1 MPANSKYLNQSPWQ
15 QFAKIS
21 AGLIGGYIISALL
34 HMCLVLW
41 LPNPKEVLTTSI
53 YTIFIVWG
61 ALLVVPY
68 LFKNGWKVWILYLII
83 SIILYVIYYFGNQQ
97 NPFV

>member
-15 QFAKIS
+15 RFAKIS

-34 HMCLVLW
+34 HLCLVLW
-41 LPNPKEVLTTSI
+41 LPNPKEVLITSI
-53 YTIFIVWG
+53 YTIFIIWG
-61 ALLVVPY
+61 ALLIVPY
-68 LFKNGWKVWILYLII
+68 LFKNGWKAWILYIII
-83 SIILYVIYYFGNQQ
+83 SIILYIIYYLGSQQ

>member
-1 MPANSKYLNQSPWQ
+1 MPANSKYLTQSPWQ

-34 HMCLVLW
+34 HMCLILW
-41 LPNPKEVLTTSI
+41 LPYPKEILITSI

-61 ALLVVPY
+61 ALLIVPY
-68 LFKNGWKVWILYLII
+68 LFKNGWKVWGIYLFI
-83 SIILYVIYYFGNQQ
+83 SIMLYAFYYLGEQQ

>member
-21 AGLIGGYIISALL
+21 AGLIGGYVISALL

-41 LPNPKEVLTTSI
+41 LPNPKGILITSI

-61 ALLVVPY
+61 ALLIVPY
-68 LFKNGWKVWILYLII
+68 LFKNGWKAWVIYLII
-83 SIILYVIYYFGNQQ
+83 SIILYVIYYLGNQQ
-97 NPFV
+97 NPFI

>member
-1 MPANSKYLNQSPWQ
+1 MPANPKYLSESPWQ
-15 QFAKIS
+15 KLAKIS

-34 HMCLVLW
+34 HLCLILW
-41 LPNPKEVLTTSI
+41 LPSPKKILITSI

-61 ALLVVPY
+61 ALLVIPY
-68 LFKNGWKVWILYLII
+68 LFKNGWKAWALYGII
-83 SIILYVIYYFGNQQ
+83 SIALYGIYYLGNQQ

>member
-41 LPNPKEVLTTSI
+41 LPNPKEVLITSI
-53 YTIFIVWG
+53 YTIFIAWG
-61 ALLVVPY
+61 ALLIIPF
-68 LFKNGWKVWILYLII
+68 LFKNGWKAWVLYLII
-83 SIILYVIYYFGNQQ
+83 SIILYVIYYLGNQQ

>member
-41 LPNPKEVLTTSI
+41 LPNPKGILITSI

-61 ALLVVPY
+61 ALLIVPY
-68 LFKNGWKVWILYLII
+68 LFKNGWKAWVIYLII
-83 SIILYVIYYFGNQQ
+83 SIILYVIYYLGNQQ
-97 NPFV
+97 NPFI